1 MGVAQDG
8 YSYDRA
14 ELMMR
19 TIEGLV
25 KFAAITTLLVTS
37 CANRAHF
44 SSNGGN
50 QPARTSPQKIDQAP
64 APIPVAA
71 PTPLPTNAIVQGSF
85 TVWADPPHPME
96 KQSYFIHVRVTLPKT
111 VTTYTRQ
118 DLSGTLIGTDGYRQR
133 INDPIMGFITQQF
146 HFTPGSG
153 SAELV
158 MLVPGALQGIDDT
171 LQVTSQ
177 LLHESQTV
185 LVHFD

>member
-1 MGVAQDG
+1 
-8 YSYDRA
+8 
-14 ELMMR
+14 MR
-19 TIEGLV
+19 TIEKLILISSI
-25 KFAAITTLLVTS
+25 AMSAVTS

-50 QPARTSPQKIDQAP
+50 QPARTAPKVNPTSTPTPATIPIPAP
-64 APIPVAA
+64 AP
-71 PTPLPTNAIVQGSF
+71 LPANAIVQGSF

-96 KQSYFIHVRVTLPKT
+96 KQSYFIHVRVTLPTT
-111 VTTYTRQ
+111 VTTYTKQ
-118 DLSGTLIGTDGYRQR
+118 DLSGTLVGTDGYHQT
-133 INDPIMGFITQQF
+133 INNPILGFVTQQF

-158 MLVPGALQGIDDT
+158 MLIPGALQGIDDT